1 MKNIALKTVFEDLCV
16 FILALSL
23 GLSSVGLKKPEKN
36 TPAPSSSQ
44 EAYFSPNGHIKGR
57 IIDEIANAKDSID
70 IAVFNI
76 TSLGIKTALKKTQKR
91 GVPIRILSDQG
102 QSEDLHSVM
111 GSLLEDGF
119 KIKLIEGK
127 GQNGLMH
134 NKFAIFDHKLL
145 LTGSY
150 NWTETAEHYNYENV
164 LFLRDKN
171 LIKAYQNEFDLLWS
185 KN

>member
-1 MKNIALKTVFEDLCV
+1 MHILACKKIFKNTSI

-23 GLSSVGLKKPEKN
+23 ASASLGAKKSEN
-36 TPAPSSSQ
+36 TVSSSQ
-44 EAYFSPNGHIKGR
+44 EVYFSPNGRIKSR
-57 IIDEIANAKDSID
+57 LIEEINNAKESID

-76 TSLGIKTALKKTQKR
+76 TSIGIRNSLKKAQKK
-91 GVPIRILSDQG
+91 GVPIRIITDQG
-102 QSEDLHSVM
+102 ESGDVHSVV

-119 KIKLIEGK
+119 KVKLVKGK

-145 LTGSY
+145 FTGSY
-150 NWTETAEHYNYENV
+150 NWTETAEHYNYENA

-171 LIKAYQNEFDLLWS
+171 LIKEYQSEFDSLWS
-185 KN
+185 GN